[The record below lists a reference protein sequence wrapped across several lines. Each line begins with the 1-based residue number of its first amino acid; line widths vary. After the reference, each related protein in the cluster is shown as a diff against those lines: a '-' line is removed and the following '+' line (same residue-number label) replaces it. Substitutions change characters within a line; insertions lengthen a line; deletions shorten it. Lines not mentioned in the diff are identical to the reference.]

1 MTDLGKQK
9 LLRVIN
15 VDLTKVY
22 ILLMDTLLLSQLL
35 IESDIVMQL
44 FCWNMMK
51 MNDYARRILKHKSV
65 NDEYAEGFTHAKL
78 MRYASDDQAT
88 NIEVNVTSLTHKYDK
103 KSYLLYFLF
112 IC

>member
-1 MTDLGKQK
+1 MCCVCFCPRIDETMTDLGKQK

-44 FCWNMMK
+44 FC
-51 MNDYARRILKHKSV
+51 
-65 NDEYAEGFTHAKL
+65 
-78 MRYASDDQAT
+78 
-88 NIEVNVTSLTHKYDK
+88 
-103 KSYLLYFLF
+103 
-112 IC
+112 